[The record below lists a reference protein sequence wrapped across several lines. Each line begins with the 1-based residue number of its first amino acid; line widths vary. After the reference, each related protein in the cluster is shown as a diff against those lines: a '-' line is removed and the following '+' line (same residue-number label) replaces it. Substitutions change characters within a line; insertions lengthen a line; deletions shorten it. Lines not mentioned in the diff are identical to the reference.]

1 MISKAKRLGLGLAIL
16 LSVWSF
22 GRWLSRGAEE
32 SKASRM
38 DVLPVS
44 ACQPLTG
51 LTFLMVPK
59 GEPGEGSSLPQRSDH
74 FADFA
79 VNSSA
84 ATQVSRES
92 ISSRSRF
99 HLPP

>member
-32 SKASRM
+32 SETSRM

-44 ACQPLTG
+44 AC
-51 LTFLMVPK
+51 
-59 GEPGEGSSLPQRSDH
+59 
-74 FADFA
+74 
-79 VNSSA
+79 
-84 ATQVSRES
+84 
-92 ISSRSRF
+92 
-99 HLPP
+99 